1 MGVVQRLALGAV
13 GIAALVILF
22 VALRQGDE
30 ETPPPVATTGIS
42 STTRSAP
49 TTTAAVTTEATRTK
63 PSAPPRPKVAQVRIT
78 LSDGQVAGGL
88 KRASVR
94 KSRNVTLIVTSDIAD
109 EVHLHGYDISRDVG
123 PGRPARIAFRAR
135 LTGRFEIELEDR
147 GLQIGELEVRP

>member
-1 MGVVQRLALGAV
+1 MAQRLVLGTV

-22 VALRQGDE
+22 IALRQGDE
-30 ETPPPVATTGIS
+30 ETPPPVDTTGIS

-49 TTTAAVTTEATRTK
+49 TTTAPTRTK

>member
-30 ETPPPVATTGIS
+30 APPPVAKTGIS

-49 TTTAAVTTEATRTK
+49 TTTAAVTTEPTRTK
-63 PSAPPRPKVAQVRIT
+63 PSAPTRPKVVQVRIT
-78 LSDGQVAGGL
+78 IRNGQVAGGL

-94 KSRNVTLIVTSDIAD
+94 KNRRVVLAVTSDIVD